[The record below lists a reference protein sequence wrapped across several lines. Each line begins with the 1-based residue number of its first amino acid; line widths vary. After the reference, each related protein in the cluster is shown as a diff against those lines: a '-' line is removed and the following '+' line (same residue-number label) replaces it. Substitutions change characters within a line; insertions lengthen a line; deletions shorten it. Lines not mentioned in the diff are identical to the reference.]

1 MPTTKLAELGFI
13 LTVLLLCHIPVY
25 LRYRRNERDKIPPS
39 VWIALL
45 LTFLLSPTGGLLY
58 VDGLIWAA
66 IILVGLIATIMLPMI
81 LPKNLVSIVPL
92 ILMFL
97 MCIPAARANQ
107 KRKNRLHVQKTREKK
122 SQAQTPTTDMTA
134 DPARNLADLEKLAE
148 LKSKGIITEDEFN
161 AKKKQI
167 LDL

>member
-1 MPTTKLAELGFI
+1 
-13 LTVLLLCHIPVY
+13 
-25 LRYRRNERDKIPPS
+25 
-39 VWIALL
+39 
-45 LTFLLSPTGGLLY
+45 
-58 VDGLIWAA
+58 
-66 IILVGLIATIMLPMI
+66 
-81 LPKNLVSIVPL
+81 
-92 ILMFL
+92 MFL
-97 MCIPAARANQ
+97 MCIPAARENQ